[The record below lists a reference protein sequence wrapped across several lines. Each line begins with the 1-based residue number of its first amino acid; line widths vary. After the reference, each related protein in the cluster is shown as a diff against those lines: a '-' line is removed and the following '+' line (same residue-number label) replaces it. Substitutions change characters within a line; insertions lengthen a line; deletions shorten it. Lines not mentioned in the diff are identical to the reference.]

1 MAEPIK
7 IAKNGLRWVFFDLD
21 DTLFD
26 FRANSDSALLKLY
39 KTDEYISCLYPDYQQ
54 YVDVYHTANSQ
65 LWEAYHHAEITADVL
80 RRERFQALFRGA
92 GVAPDADLAE
102 SWDKRYLDILSDES
116 RLVPDALDI
125 IERAREHYLIGILS
139 NGFREVQYKKLRTTG
154 LWRYV
159 QRMVVSDEIGVNK
172 PDARL
177 FRFAE
182 QAVGAR
188 PEECLMIGDNP
199 DADIKGAID
208 AGWRAV
214 YFNRV
219 CKPAIVAG
227 VPETDSL
234 ADIVFV

>member
-1 MAEPIK
+1 M
-7 IAKNGLRWVFFDLD
+7 
-21 DTLFD
+21 
-26 FRANSDSALLKLY
+26 
-39 KTDEYISCLYPDYQQ
+39 
-54 YVDVYHTANSQ
+54 
-65 LWEAYHHAEITADVL
+65 
-80 RRERFQALFRGA
+80 
-92 GVAPDADLAE
+92 APDADLAE

-125 IERAREHYLIGILS
+125 LERAREHYLIGILS

-219 CKPAIVAG
+219 GKQAIVAG

>member
-39 KTDEYISCLYPDYQQ
+39 KEDEYISNLYPDYQE
-54 YVDVYHTANSQ
+54 YANVYHQANSR
-65 LWEAYHHAEITADVL
+65 LWEAYHHASITADFL

-92 GVAPDADLAE
+92 GLPPDAKRAE
-102 SWDKRYLDILSDES
+102 LWDKRYLDILALES
-116 RLVPDALDI
+116 RLVPGAIDI
-125 IERAREHYLIGILS
+125 LERAREHYLIGILS
-139 NGFREVQYKKLRTTG
+139 NGFREVQYKKLQTTG

-159 QRMVVSDEIGVNK
+159 QRMVVSDEIGINK

-199 DADIKGAID
+199 DADIKGAVD
-208 AGWRAV
+208 AGWRTV
-214 YFNRV
+214 YFNRNG
-219 CKPAIVAG
+219 KPALVTGI
-227 VPETDSL
+227 PETDSL
-234 ADIVFV
+234 DDILFV

>member
-7 IAKNGLRWVFFDLD
+7 IAKKGLRWVFFDLD

-39 KTDEYISCLYPDYQQ
+39 KTDEYISQLYPDFQR
-54 YVDVYHTANSQ
+54 YVDVYHAANLR
-65 LWEAYHHAEITADVL
+65 LWEAYHHGRITAGVL

-92 GVAPDADLAE
+92 GVPPDADLAE

-116 RLVPDALDI
+116 RLVPGALDI
-125 IERAREHYLIGILS
+125 LERAREHYLIGILS

-182 QAVGAR
+182 LAVGAR
-188 PEECLMIGDNP
+188 PGECLMIGDNP

-208 AGWRAV
+208 AGWRAI
-214 YFNRV
+214 YFNRIG
-219 CKPAIVAG
+219 KPAIVSG

>member
-26 FRANSDSALLKLY
+26 FRANSDFALLKLY
-39 KTDEYISCLYPDYQQ
+39 KNDEYISKLYPDYQE
-54 YVDVYHTANSQ
+54 YADVYHAANSQ

-80 RRERFQALFRGA
+80 RRERFQSLFRGV
-92 GVAPDADLAE
+92 GLPPDARRAE
-102 SWDKRYLDILSDES
+102 AWDKRYLEILSGES
-116 RLVPDALDI
+116 RLVPGAINIL
-125 IERAREHYLIGILS
+125 ERAREHYLIGILS
-139 NGFREVQYKKLRTTG
+139 NGFREVQYRKLRTTG

-159 QRMVVSDEIGVNK
+159 QRIVVSDEIGVNK
-172 PDARL
+172 PDTRL

-188 PEECLMIGDNP
+188 GEECLMIGDNP
-199 DADIKGAID
+199 DADINGAID

-214 YFNRV
+214 YFNRNG
-219 CKPAIVAG
+219 KSAIVPG